1 MILINLLPPEL
12 RKRKVQLQFNPMLL
26 GLAACL
32 LVVVGMLGGYLWL
45 KQHRVAA
52 EQLLVERKQHL
63 EDVTKLAAEVR
74 KKQEKIKEFQDRHE
88 YILSLI
94 GQKMFWA
101 KTIDDFATFLNQ
113 PFDGYQVC
121 VQSLAVTE
129 SKIQA
134 PAGGRTSARN
144 AGPSVVSYGLTWR
157 YKIVGDEFQKSSSY
171 FFALMK
177 TLQDSVFWSE
187 HGFQGKPELKYFGN
201 KPRWNAELEKEIIE
215 NDLTWVR
222 AKLVVPTATPT
233 GPRARGN

>member
-26 GLAACL
+26 ALAACL

-45 KQHRVAA
+45 KQRRVAA
-52 EQLLVERKQHL
+52 EQMLVDRQLHL
-63 EDVTKLAAEVR
+63 ELVTKQADEVR
-74 KKQEKIKEFQDRHE
+74 KKQAEIDLFQKRHD

-113 PFDGYQVC
+113 PFEGYQVC
-121 VQSLAVTE
+121 VQNLAVTE
-129 SKIQA
+129 SKDQ
-134 PAGGRTSARN
+134 PAASRTSARD
-144 AGPSVVSYGLTWR
+144 AAPSVVTYGLTWR

-177 TLQDSVFWSE
+177 TLQESPFWSE

-222 AKLVVPTATPT
+222 AKMALPPVAAT
-233 GPRARGN
+233 RARVGGK

>member
-26 GLAACL
+26 ALAACL

-45 KQHRVAA
+45 KQRRVAA
-52 EQLLVERKQHL
+52 EHMLVQKQLDL
-63 EDVTKLAAEVR
+63 ETVTKLADEVR
-74 KKQEKIKEFQDRHE
+74 KKQVEIDLFQKRHD

-113 PFDGYQVC
+113 PFEGYQVC
-121 VQSLAVTE
+121 VQNLAVTE
-129 SKIQA
+129 SKDQ
-134 PAGGRTSARN
+134 PAAGRTSARN
-144 AGPSVVSYGLTWR
+144 AEPSVVAYGLTWR

-177 TLQDSVFWSE
+177 TLQDSAFWSE

-222 AKLVVPTATPT
+222 AKLAVPPAAST
-233 GPRARGN
+233 GSRAGGK